1 MNYES
6 LNYETM
12 NYETMNYE
20 TINYESMNY
29 DLWTMKHN
37 DDATLQVLNMTGND
51 LREVGAQAFSSA
63 GLLNLQR
70 VFSHFSRFAIDLYL
84 ASQL

>member
-1 MNYES
+1 MNLWNMNYE
-6 LNYETM
+6 LWNYELW
-12 NYETMNYE
+12 NYELWT
-20 TINYESMNY
+20 MNY
-29 DLWTMKHN
+29 DLWTMKNN

>member
-1 MNYES
+1 
-6 LNYETM
+6 
-12 NYETMNYE
+12 
-20 TINYESMNY
+20 
-29 DLWTMKHN
+29 MKHN

>member
-1 MNYES
+1 
-6 LNYETM
+6 
-12 NYETMNYE
+12 
-20 TINYESMNY
+20 
-29 DLWTMKHN
+29 MKHN

-70 VFSHFSRFAIDLYL
+70 VFSHFSHLSLTNNFEPKKGYFHTFLILL
-84 ASQL
+84 PISV